1 MKTSLLNLV
10 ESRVARFRRSVG
22 LSDAEAVNINS
33 LLLKLRLLTL
43 YRPLSDSFSG
53 MSMKSGDNKFML
65 VNSNQPLCRQHFT
78 IAHELY
84 HLFMEE
90 QQGVSY
96 GCCSEGRKSES
107 EQCADAFALMF
118 LMPADGVRQLIP
130 DEELCSGKVTMASV
144 LRVGQYFAVSHK
156 AVLNRLV
163 DLNLISRADRE
174 RFMQGSVMRIAREYG
189 YDTALYLP
197 GNEGLVIGDFGEKAR
212 RLFDAEKISE
222 GHYLELL
229 HKIGIDDCEN

>member
-130 DEELCSGKVTMASV
+130 DEELSSGKVTMASV

-174 RFMQGSVMRIAREYG
+174 LFMQGSVMRIAREYG